1 MDDIVRA
8 QCMRDLSAGSDFCIA
23 ASRSRATTSADNRR
37 YMAIHGA
44 LARAGLMRHNY
55 AMQRQDHVL
64 IVDDDPDIRSLLADY
79 LGKQD
84 LQISCAADGKQMRA
98 VLANTPVDAIVLD
111 LMLPGEDGLT
121 LFRALRESPAYA
133 QIPVLMLT
141 ARADD
146 VDRIIGLELGADDYL
161 GKPFVPRELLARIR
175 AVLRRAR
182 MLPPGT
188 QRVDGA
194 RYLAF
199 GDWLLDT
206 VERHLV
212 ARGGTVTLLQAA
224 EYTLLR
230 FLLDHPQQVV
240 TRDQLLV
247 SLAGRDAEAF
257 DRSIDLRVSRLRK
270 RLGDDAREP
279 SYIKTVRNEGYVF
292 SKLVDAHAQRPVAFG
307 SGPDKE
313 GRT

>member
-1 MDDIVRA
+1 M
-8 QCMRDLSAGSDFCIA
+8 
-23 ASRSRATTSADNRR
+23 SRP
-37 YMAIHGA
+37 
-44 LARAGLMRHNY
+44 
-55 AMQRQDHVL
+55 DHVL
-64 IVDDDPDIRSLLADY
+64 VVDDDPEIRRLVADY
-79 LGKQD
+79 LSKQE
-84 LQISCAADGKQMRA
+84 LQVSTAADGKQMRA
-98 VLANTPVDAIVLD
+98 VLASAPIDAIVLD

-121 LFRALRESPAYA
+121 LFRALREHPTQA

-182 MLPPGT
+182 MLPPGSARPDST
-188 QRVDGA
+188 

-206 VERHLV
+206 VERHLI
-212 ARGGTVTLLQAA
+212 ARGGTVTVLQAA

-230 FLLDHPQQVV
+230 FLLDHPQRVV

-247 SLAGRDAEAF
+247 GIAGREAEAF
-257 DRSIDLRVSRLRK
+257 DRSIDLRVSRLRR

-279 SYIKTVRNEGYVF
+279 SYIKTVRNEGYVLA
-292 SKLVDAHAQRPVAFG
+292 KLVDVHAQRPAQFHAPIAR
-307 SGPDKE
+307 SQP
-313 GRT
+313 

>member
-1 MDDIVRA
+1 
-8 QCMRDLSAGSDFCIA
+8 
-23 ASRSRATTSADNRR
+23 
-37 YMAIHGA
+37 
-44 LARAGLMRHNY
+44 
-55 AMQRQDHVL
+55 MQRSDHVL

-79 LGKQD
+79 LSKQD
-84 LQISCAADGKQMRA
+84 LQVSCAANGKQMRA
-98 VLANTPVDAIVLD
+98 ALATSPVDLIVLD
-111 LMLPGEDGLT
+111 LMLPGEDGLR
-121 LFRALRESPAYA
+121 LFRALRETSEHA

-161 GKPFVPRELLARIR
+161 TKPFVPRELLARIR

-188 QRVDGA
+188 PRAEGA
-194 RYLAF
+194 RFLAF

-206 VERHLV
+206 VERQLI

-224 EYTLLR
+224 EYALLR
-230 FLLDHPQQVV
+230 FLLDHPNRVV

-247 SLAGRDAEAF
+247 TLAGREAEAF
-257 DRSIDLRVSRLRK
+257 DRSIDLRVSRLRR

-279 SYIKTVRNEGYVF
+279 SYVKTVRNEGYVF
-292 SKLVDAHAQRPVAFG
+292 SKSVTPHPARPGEFATG
-307 SGPDKE
+307 HDGNDR
-313 GRT
+313 GNDR